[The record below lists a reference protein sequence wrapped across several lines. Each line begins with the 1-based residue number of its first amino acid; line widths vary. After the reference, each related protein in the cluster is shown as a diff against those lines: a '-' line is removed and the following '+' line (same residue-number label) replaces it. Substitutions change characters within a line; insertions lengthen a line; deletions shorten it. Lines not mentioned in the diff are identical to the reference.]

1 MRRIN
6 CNDRVIIDSIGNTL
20 NDLGIAGP
28 MRMAYIDLVK
38 RACKM
43 CGETKLSL
51 EEIRT
56 KLMEEGQKWGVN
68 KDVLTEILKVLTPWC
83 SQ

>member
-6 CNDRVIIDSIGNTL
+6 CNDRVIIDSVGNTL

-43 CGETKLSL
+43 CREAKLSP
-51 EEIRT
+51 EEIVT
-56 KLMEEGQKWGVN
+56 ELMSERQGWGIN
-68 KDVLTEILKVLTPWC
+68 EDVLMEILKALTPWC

>member
-6 CNDRVIIDSIGNTL
+6 CNDRVIIDSVGNTL

-43 CGETKLSL
+43 CRETKLSP
-51 EEIRT
+51 EEIVT
-56 KLMEEGQKWGVN
+56 ELMSERQGWGIN
-68 KDVLTEILKVLTPWC
+68 EDVLMEILKALTPWC

>member
-1 MRRIN
+1 
-6 CNDRVIIDSIGNTL
+6 
-20 NDLGIAGP
+20 

-43 CGETKLSL
+43 CRETKLSL

-56 KLMEEGQKWGVN
+56 ELMRERQGWGIN
-68 KDVLTEILKVLTPWC
+68 EDVLMEILKALTPWC

>member
-1 MRRIN
+1 
-6 CNDRVIIDSIGNTL
+6 
-20 NDLGIAGP
+20 
-28 MRMAYIDLVK
+28 MAYIDLVK

-43 CGETKLSL
+43 CRETKLSL

-56 KLMEEGQKWGVN
+56 ELMRERQRWGINEDVLMEV
-68 KDVLTEILKVLTPWC
+68 LKVLTPWC

>member
-1 MRRIN
+1 
-6 CNDRVIIDSIGNTL
+6 
-20 NDLGIAGP
+20 
-28 MRMAYIDLVK
+28 MAYIDLVK

-43 CGETKLSL
+43 CRETKLSL

-56 KLMEEGQKWGVN
+56 ELMRERQGWGINEDVLMEV
-68 KDVLTEILKVLTPWC
+68 LKVLTPWC